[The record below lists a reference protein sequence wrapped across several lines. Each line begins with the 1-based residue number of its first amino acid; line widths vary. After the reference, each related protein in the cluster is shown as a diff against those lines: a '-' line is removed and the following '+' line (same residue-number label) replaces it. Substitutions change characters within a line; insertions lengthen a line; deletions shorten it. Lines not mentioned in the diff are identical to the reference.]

1 MIYVGVLCFGLFVGS
16 LLCVGT
22 LFMADM
28 PSWQKAVAFIL
39 GAVISGVMLKFI
51 DVLGTQKEPGAL
63 SGYPIGLLIA
73 LLWSLNGYAAIN
85 LRSSDKVDRFF
96 GWLQIVGLVVVTTV
110 LVTYVVL
117 QAPMPSLGTRIV
129 FSLALAVVFSV
140 TGLLIYNAA
149 IAMKR
154 NGNGKPHG

>member
-1 MIYVGVLCFGLFVGS
+1 MIYVGLLCFGLFVGV
-16 LLCVGT
+16 LLCVGIM
-22 LFMADM
+22 FMEDLA
-28 PSWQKAVAFIL
+28 SWQKAVVFIL
-39 GAVISGVMLKFI
+39 GVVASGVIFKFLNI
-51 DVLGTQKEPGAL
+51 LEPQEHPDARA
-63 SGYPIGLLIA
+63 GYPIGLLIA
-73 LLWSLNGYAAIN
+73 LLWSLNGYAAVN

-96 GWLQIVGLVVVTTV
+96 GWLQMVGLVVVTTV

-154 NGNGKPHG
+154 NGNGKSH